1 MAAEPAVRVHTKFDD
16 DGNVVTAYE
25 EQVYDETGVLRGAT
39 DSEEEDDTALDE
51 ETMATIMDAAAA
63 METIQ
68 FTSGK
73 VESPVAG
80 AAPTTDA
87 EQWRGQHI
95 HFDSDEEEEQED
107 IVVNVVGKN
116 PHATTSGKP
125 RATGVVVSDSPA
137 AGGRSA
143 ASRIQVEEI
152 DELVS
157 AMSMQ

>member
-16 DGNVVTAYE
+16 DGNIVTAYE

-39 DSEEEDDTALDE
+39 DSEDDEDTAIDE

-68 FTSGK
+68 FTSGG

-87 EQWRGQHI
+87 AEWRGKHI
-95 HFDSDEEEEQED
+95 HFDSDEEEEED
-107 IVVNVVGKN
+107 IEVVVGKN
-116 PHATTSGKP
+116 PNATTSGKP
-125 RATGVVVSDSPA
+125 RAAGVVVSDSPA
-137 AGGRSA
+137 APVRSA
-143 ASRIQVEEI
+143 ASRVQVEEI
-152 DELVS
+152 DELVN